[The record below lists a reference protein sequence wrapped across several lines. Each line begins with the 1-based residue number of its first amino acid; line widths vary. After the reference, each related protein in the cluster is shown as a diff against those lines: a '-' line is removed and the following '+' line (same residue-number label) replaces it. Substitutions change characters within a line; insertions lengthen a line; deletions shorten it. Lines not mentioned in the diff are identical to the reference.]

1 MGRIVR
7 KTRQEA
13 RHYWMPLS
21 ALVLLFAMVLL
32 IAGVIQYPRQSAH
45 AASADWPTFLGSNA
59 RTGFNGQ
66 ETAINPATAPNLKLH
81 WTAQSS
87 AHLSG
92 EPVEANGLVYWGD
105 WNGVE
110 HATDP
115 STGKEVWATSL
126 GSKPGRCTPVY
137 GVTGSATFASVSING
152 VTTPVVFVSGGTVNL
167 YALNANTGVIL
178 WQRSLGTAANQFI
191 FGSTAVFN
199 GSVYIG
205 IASDID
211 CPLVQGQLVQV
222 DASSGAVQHVFGV
235 VPSGCIGGGVW
246 GSPTIDEATGMLY
259 FGTGNGGK
267 CPKPE
272 PYTQA
277 IVELNASTLSLVGS
291 WQVPSSDSVV
301 DGDYGSTPTLFQ
313 ATIQGTS
320 HAMVGLTNKDGY
332 YYAFDRAN
340 VSAGAL
346 WKVRISV
353 GGSSPETGKGSI
365 SSSAYDGSTLYA
377 AGGITTIGG
386 RTCNGSL
393 RALDPNTGTFL
404 WQVCLSN
411 PVLDSVATVPG
422 LVVVGSGNT
431 MNVVNSATGS
441 ILFSYRDTTSYGR
454 FWGAASISNG
464 LLYDGSKSG
473 KLFAFGL

>member
-13 RHYWMPLS
+13 RNHWMPLS
-21 ALVLLFAMVLL
+21 ALVLLFAMVLVV
-32 IAGVIQYPRQSAH
+32 AGVIQYPRQAAH

-66 ETAINPATAPNLKLH
+66 ETVINPATAPNLKLH

-152 VTTPVVFVSGGTVNL
+152 VITPVVFVSGGTLNL

-246 GSPTIDEATGMLY
+246 GSPTIDETTGMLY

-272 PYTQA
+272 PYT
-277 IVELNASTLSLVGS
+277 
-291 WQVPSSDSVV
+291 
-301 DGDYGSTPTLFQ
+301 
-313 ATIQGTS
+313 
-320 HAMVGLTNKDGY
+320 
-332 YYAFDRAN
+332 
-340 VSAGAL
+340 
-346 WKVRISV
+346 
-353 GGSSPETGKGSI
+353 
-365 SSSAYDGSTLYA
+365 
-377 AGGITTIGG
+377 
-386 RTCNGSL
+386 
-393 RALDPNTGTFL
+393 
-404 WQVCLSN
+404 
-411 PVLDSVATVPG
+411 
-422 LVVVGSGNT
+422 
-431 MNVVNSATGS
+431 
-441 ILFSYRDTTSYGR
+441 
-454 FWGAASISNG
+454 
-464 LLYDGSKSG
+464 
-473 KLFAFGL
+473 